1 MEKNKKLIVACAV
14 TAVIGI
20 GGYFIYNK
28 FYGDEYVS
36 FEDEMVISNTIEN
49 SSSINIIDSNLADS
63 KDSNNSKNSNEEEVI
78 VIHVIGHVMNEG
90 IVKIKEGSRVID
102 AIEAAGGATE
112 DSDLSLINLAYIL
125 SDGEKIYVPGV
136 NDNEDMDVSE
146 FLNIGENRKE
156 LKVNINTAN
165 EAEFEKIPGI
175 GASIAGK
182 IVAYRNEN
190 GKFKSKEEI
199 KNVSGIGESKYKNI
213 ENYLYIK

>member
-1 MEKNKKLIVACAV
+1 M
-14 TAVIGI
+14 
-20 GGYFIYNK
+20 
-28 FYGDEYVS
+28 S

-112 DSDLSLINLAYIL
+112 DSDLSLINLAYVL

-136 NDNEDMDVSE
+136 DDNEDMDVSE

-165 EAEFEKIPGI
+165 EAEFEKLPGI
-175 GASIAGK
+175 GASIASK
-182 IVAYRNEN
+182 IVDYRNEN

-199 KNVSGIGESKYKNI
+199 KNISGKEKRRSRRPGRQVAPARGRRSGSRWS
-213 ENYLYIK
+213 